1 MKISLLHPSR
11 DRSGKAAKAIEN
23 WLQKSSK
30 KIQIE
35 YILSLDIDEPQF
47 ANYLSWLRKL
57 EGLYSHVIVKHIR
70 GYSDYV
76 VAATNRAAK
85 ISTGDILVFMADDF
99 DCPENWDKKIV
110 EIISENVERRLE
122 LAYATNS
129 LKGQIEAKRIALLVE
144 DGCNTNYNLLTLPII
159 TKQFYLMNDY
169 FFHPSFKSMWCD
181 NFIFEQA
188 KRGGYLID
196 CRKELTFIH
205 KHFCNPNIENKAEL
219 DETYI
224 RSNNQ
229 YDEGKKVFDRL
240 MIENGWS

>member
-11 DRSGKAAKAIEN
+11 NRSEKAAKAIEN

-30 KIQIE
+30 KIAIE
-35 YILSLDIDEPQF
+35 YILSLDNDEVQLN
-47 ANYLSWLRKL
+47 NYLEWLQRL
-57 EGLYSHVIVKHIR
+57 DGLYCNVSVKHIR
-70 GYSDYV
+70 GYSDFV
-76 VAATNRAAK
+76 VAATNRAAR
-85 ISTGDILVFMADDF
+85 ISTGDVLVFMADDF
-99 DCPENWDKKIV
+99 DCPVNWDEKIV
-110 EIISENVERRLE
+110 EIITKNVDRRLE
-122 LAYATNS
+122 LAYAINS
-129 LKGQIEAKRIALLVE
+129 LKEQIEARVIALLVE

-159 TKQFYLMNDY
+159 TKEFYLMNGY
-169 FFHPSFKSMWCD
+169 FFHPFFKSMWCD

-196 CRKELTFIH
+196 CRKELTFVH
-205 KHFCNPNIENKAEL
+205 KHFCNPNIEHKAEL

-240 MIENGWS
+240 MIENGWN